1 MAVQAHACL
10 QAQRVT
16 STETDELDVRECQ
29 HLTRNL
35 FDGSVGDG
43 NLYAHIRHHILHYG
57 MYIYTYQC
65 VVSYLIAV
73 FASVTRALSVA
84 ISACNLDGLAGH
96 ELQRGNV
103 VGGQLGEHS
112 LGGGTLY

>member
-1 MAVQAHACL
+1 MAALGMAIYTRML
-10 QAQRVT
+10 GTT
-16 STETDELDVRECQ
+16 SYTTV
-29 HLTRNL
+29 
-35 FDGSVGDG
+35 
-43 NLYAHIRHHILHYG
+43 
-57 MYIYTYQC
+57 YIYIYIYQC

-73 FASVTRALSVA
+73 FASVTRTLSVA
-84 ISACNLDGLAGH
+84 ISASNLDGLAGH